1 MSTNLEPITWD
12 VLIQGGGPVG
22 LACAAW
28 CLQQLPTLKLVL
40 VDRNPSSDEA
50 LDNGEKRS
58 DTRGIA
64 LSHGSKLLLETIHAW
79 PTNCPEIHRVHVSQ
93 AGRFGRAIMTREEL
107 QQDALGHIARYRDIH
122 LALRQALRKLQASSP
137 HFSWVH
143 SNENPD
149 LASQIELAKSACIV
163 HAEGGLFNQQ
173 EWIEAGRSY
182 DQTALVGLVE
192 VNKPQAHQAWE
203 RFTTEGPLALLPSH
217 AGERFLNLVWCS
229 APSTAQHRLE
239 LTEPDFLA
247 ALQHQFGSRLGQFIS
262 VRERRIYELGLNYRK
277 EVAVGN
283 AVWIGNAAQTLHPVA
298 GQGLNLGLRDAYLLA
313 EKLAWFF
320 SRPAPLDSANSL
332 NSVLQDYARTRNAD
346 RKTTIGITDFLARV
360 FTSHFLPVVFT
371 RGLALSALQWLPPL
385 KTSLA
390 RQMMFGRR

>member
-1 MSTNLEPITWD
+1 
-12 VLIQGGGPVG
+12 
-22 LACAAW
+22 
-28 CLQQLPTLKLVL
+28 
-40 VDRNPSSDEA
+40 
-50 LDNGEKRS
+50 
-58 DTRGIA
+58 
-64 LSHGSKLLLETIHAW
+64 
-79 PTNCPEIHRVHVSQ
+79 
-93 AGRFGRAIMTREEL
+93 MTREEL
-107 QQDALGHIARYRDIH
+107 HQDALGHIARYRDIH

-137 HFSWVH
+137 NFSWIH
-143 SNENPD
+143 SNENPE
-149 LASQIELAKSACIV
+149 LVTQIESAESACIV

-192 VNKPQAHQAWE
+192 VDKPQAHQAWE

-239 LTEPDFLA
+239 LNEPDFLA

-332 NSVLQDYARTRNAD
+332 NSLLQDYARTRNAD

-360 FTSHFLPVVFT
+360 FTSHFFPVVFT
-371 RGLALSALQWLPPL
+371 RGLALSTLQWLPPL